1 MTGESFHGKIC
12 WIVLEKEMNATEFW
26 EWNIVSVHIFLF
38 FIVVIC
44 DVKKFMLVKK
54 RKKKYLFRSRQ
65 IHVYNI

>member
-26 EWNIVSVHIFLF
+26 EWNIVSVHIFCFYCGYLWRQK
-38 FIVVIC
+38 IYASEKA
-44 DVKKFMLVKK
+44 KKI
-54 RKKKYLFRSRQ
+54 YLFRSRQ